1 MSRPKPLPSSKLRT
15 RLDPARIPC
24 DDSRTLPRSA
34 PRGSAQPRAMQALE
48 MALHIRD
55 TGYNIYLAGEANLGR
70 TYMLMD
76 VLTPRARKM
85 PAPPDQL
92 YVHNFD
98 DRDHPRLILLPAGK
112 GRALKNDLAQTITRI
127 RKEIPS
133 RFENDAYVK
142 KRNELLERFQD
153 IRDKLLKEMDSVA
166 VGKGFNLDLDDA
178 GGVTLYP
185 LIEGKRLS
193 EEEFERLD
201 EGLRKNL
208 KVKSDA
214 LLKVMTGLM
223 RQLSKAEQ
231 SFSEG
236 ERSLDRK
243 VMSEVL
249 DAHLKPL
256 AEEYNSACACA
267 VLCDYFEDLRAD
279 MLDNLDSFVAK
290 QDTPQQGD
298 ASGGSASEETLG
310 RYEINLFVDNSE
322 LKGAPIVTE
331 DHPTPANLLGCVE
344 REAEMGALVTDFTLV
359 KAGALQK
366 ANGGFL
372 LLHMEDILQHPAAWE
387 GLMRALRSSR
397 ARIEDPD
404 DGVDTTKTKGI
415 EPEPLDL
422 SLKVILIGDEELY
435 EQLTEHDDRFP
446 KLFKIKA
453 HMAETMRRDA
463 AGVKNYLH
471 RIGRIIEEAGLP
483 PFTREA
489 MAGIVDHGSRI
500 IEDQKKLSLKF
511 PLVRELMLE
520 AAALASMKGKKMVD
534 GATLHNALEARHYRS
549 NLYEEL
555 FMEEYDRELI
565 KVATSGQAV
574 GHVTGLSVS
583 MYGDFEF
590 GLPHSISCTVGVGT
604 GGIIDLER
612 EAQLGGPIHTKAM
625 MILKSYLLS
634 QFAHNKPLVLSG
646 SLCFEQNYVGVEGD
660 SASGAE
666 LAALLSALAQVPIDM
681 SLAFT
686 GAVSQSGSIMAVG
699 GVTRKIEG
707 FFDLCV
713 RRGLTGRQGVIIPH
727 DNTDHLMLKYDVL
740 KEVDA
745 GKFAIYPVRHITEAL
760 ELLTGIKTG
769 NRRKD
774 GSFTPDSLYHKVDR
788 RLAEM
793 GRLATRAF
801 RSR

>member
-1 MSRPKPLPSSKLRT
+1 MSSPKPLTSAKLRT

-24 DDSRTLPRSA
+24 EDSRTLSKSA
-34 PRGSAQPRAMQALE
+34 SRNTAQPRAMQALE

-55 TGYNIYLAGEANLGR
+55 IGYNIYLAGEPNLGR
-70 TYMLMD
+70 TYMLMN

-85 PAPPDQL
+85 PVPPDQL
-92 YVHNFD
+92 YVHNFA
-98 DRDHPRLILLPAGK
+98 DRDHPSLILLPAGR
-112 GRALKNDLAQTITRI
+112 GRKLKNDLAQTLNRI

-133 RFENDAYVK
+133 RFEKDAYVK

-153 IRDKLLKEMDSVA
+153 VRDKLLKEMDSVA
-166 VGKGFNLDLDDA
+166 IDKGFNLDLDEE
-178 GGVTLYP
+178 GSLTLYP

-193 EEEFERLD
+193 EEEFEKLD
-201 EGLRKNL
+201 EGLRKTL
-208 KVKSDA
+208 KRKSDA
-214 LLKVMTGLM
+214 LLNVMTGLM

-231 SFSEG
+231 GLSAG
-236 ERSLDRK
+236 ERSLNKK
-243 VMSEVL
+243 VMNEVL
-249 DAHLKPL
+249 DTHLNPL
-256 AEEYNSACACA
+256 VEEFNTACDCTA
-267 VLCDYFEDLRAD
+267 LSDFFEDMRAD
-279 MLDNLDSFVAK
+279 MLENIDSFVGKPEPA
-290 QDTPQQGD
+290 PQLD
-298 ASGGSASEETLG
+298 AAGAAHDDAAS
-310 RYEINLFVDNSE
+310 RYEINLFVDNAE
-322 LKGAPIVTE
+322 LKGAPIILD
-331 DHPTPANLLGCVE
+331 DHPTPANLLGCIE

-372 LLHMEDILQHPAAWE
+372 VLHMEDILQHPVAWE
-387 GLMRALRSSR
+387 GLMRALRSRR
-397 ARIEDPD
+397 ARIEDVD
-404 DGVDTTKTKGI
+404 DGADTTKTKGI

-422 SLKVILIGDEELY
+422 TLKVILIGDEEMY
-435 EQLTEHDDRFP
+435 EQLMAHDDRFP

-453 HMAETMRRDA
+453 HMAESMRRDA
-463 AGVKNYLH
+463 GGVKTYLQH
-471 RIGRIIEEAGLP
+471 IRQIIEEAGLP

-489 MAGIVDHGSRI
+489 MAGIVDYGSRL
-500 IEDQKKLSLKF
+500 IEDQKKLSLKY
-511 PLVRELMLE
+511 PLVREIMLE
-520 AAALASMKGKKMVD
+520 AAALASMNGQEIVD
-534 GATLHNALEARHYRS
+534 GATLHEALVARHYRN

-565 KVATSGQAV
+565 KVATSGHAV

-634 QFAHNKPLVLSG
+634 QFAYNKPLILSG

-666 LAALLSALAQVPIDM
+666 LAALLSALAEVPIDM

-686 GAVSQSGSIMAVG
+686 GAVSQSGAIMAVG

-713 RRGLTGRQGVIIPH
+713 RRGLTGKQGVIIPH
-727 DNTDHLMLKYDVL
+727 DNKDHLMLKYEVL

-745 GKFAIYPVRHITEAL
+745 GNFAIYPVKHITEAL
-760 ELLTGIKTG
+760 EFLTGLKAG

-774 GSFTPDSLYHKVDR
+774 GSFTPGSLYHLVDK
-788 RLAEM
+788 
-793 GRLATRAF
+793 RLATLGKLATKAL